1 MDRKKFLKGF
11 GLLTAGIATTT
22 NGFSLISEVVT
33 STLTQSSCIMC
44 TEQNRFSIVFA
55 VKKIGA
61 MTPSQL
67 DRCLFESG
75 LSEPFDLNA
84 ELTKLVEQGL
94 LKQTV
99 SADGLVYKL
108 SELSDTILNGDS
120 VPCTECLAKMD
131 AYFDEL
137 KIQFEAEKDY
147 IAQYT
152 ESSTGIVPVFLS
164 IRKNERILLKVNL
177 IVPDVATAKVV
188 TRNWMRNAHK
198 THQSVWSSIGEG
210 LPFPVFMPLQEG
222 KQL

>member
-1 MDRKKFLKGF
+1 MNRKDFLKNFGF
-11 GLLTAGIATTT
+11 LTAGMVAAT
-22 NGFSLISEVVT
+22 NGFSMISEAAA
-33 STLTQSSCIMC
+33 STLTQPMCMMC
-44 TEQNRFSIVFA
+44 TEQNRFSIVYA

-61 MTPSQL
+61 MTPEQL

-75 LSEPFDLNA
+75 LYEPFDLNA
-84 ELTKLVEQGL
+84 ELAKLVEKGL

-108 SELSDTILNGDS
+108 SELSDMILNGDTA
-120 VPCTECLAKMD
+120 PCTECLAKMD

-137 KIQFEAEKDY
+137 KMQFEAEKDY

-152 ESSTGIVPVFLS
+152 ESSTGVVPVFLS

-177 IVPDVATAKVV
+177 IVPDVSTAKVV

-198 THQSVWSSIGEG
+198 THQSVWNSIGEG

-222 KQL
+222 KR